1 MSKLQ
6 ERFDKLASKGLFD
19 SEPLDMEPL
28 GDIDLD
34 LKPLDL
40 DPIDLLEDLQKALDL
55 PPVDVDLKPLELK
68 LDPVQPLELEPV
80 KELELEPPAAIED
93 ILGVSTQN
101 SPKK

>member
-19 SEPLDMEPL
+19 SEPLDLEPL

-34 LKPLDL
+34 LKPLEL
-40 DPIDLLEDLQKALDL
+40 DPIDLPEDLQKALDL
-55 PPVDVDLKPLELK
+55 PSLDVDLKPFDVDLEPIEP
-68 LDPVQPLELEPV
+68 LDLEPV

-93 ILGVSTQN
+93 ILGVNTEN
-101 SPKK
+101 SSKK

>member
-19 SEPLDMEPL
+19 SEPLDLEPL

-34 LKPLDL
+34 LKPLEL
-40 DPIDLLEDLQKALDL
+40 DPIDLPEDLQKALDL
-55 PPVDVDLKPLELK
+55 PPVDVDLKPL
-68 LDPVQPLELEPV
+68 DLEPV

-93 ILGVSTQN
+93 ILGVSTEN

>member
-19 SEPLDMEPL
+19 SEPLDLEPL

-40 DPIDLLEDLQKALDL
+40 DPIDLPEDLQKALDL

-68 LDPVQPLELEPV
+68 LDPVQPLDLEPV
-80 KELELEPPAAIED
+80 KELELEPPAAIEN

-101 SPKK
+101 SPKN

>member
-19 SEPLDMEPL
+19 SEPLDLEPL

-34 LKPLDL
+34 LKPLELAPLDL
-40 DPIDLLEDLQKALDL
+40 PEELKRAFDL
-55 PPVDVDLKPLELK
+55 PPVDVDLKPLDINLE
-68 LDPVQPLELEPV
+68 PIEPLELEPV

>member
-28 GDIDLD
+28 GEIDLD
-34 LKPLDL
+34 LKPLELAPLDL
-40 DPIDLLEDLQKALDL
+40 PEELKRAFDL
-55 PPVDVDLKPLELK
+55 PPVNVDLKPFDVDLEPIK
-68 LDPVQPLELEPV
+68 PLELESV

-93 ILGVSTQN
+93 ILGVSTEN
-101 SPKK
+101 SSKK